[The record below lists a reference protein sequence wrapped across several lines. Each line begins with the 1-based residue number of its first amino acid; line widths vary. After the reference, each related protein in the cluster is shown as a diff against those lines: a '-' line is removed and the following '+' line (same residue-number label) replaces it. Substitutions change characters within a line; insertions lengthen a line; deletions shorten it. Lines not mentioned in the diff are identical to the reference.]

1 MQNINGVVQR
11 AYQDY
16 LKWQGAVFLFRLSE
30 EVVEWGQSNAVQ
42 VTGACLSVSVSVSV
56 SVCVCVCVC
65 VFVWVVVVGWGSEFS
80 DSWGK
85 RGVGG
90 ARTGGSSA
98 SWQPGGWSCL
108 SVCLSWL
115 GDSSV
120 SSLMVADWRSCVS
133 GGWDHLQCRGLCG
146 WDGCCKCPGGRG
158 ERHQRSSQ
166 LLSLSVEGTCGRTR
180 CRRHTTQWCS

>member
-1 MQNINGVVQR
+1 MSS
-11 AYQDY
+11 
-16 LKWQGAVFLFRLSE
+16 LKTIILKLYPRLRVPPLSLLCAPWQ
-30 EVVEWGQSNAVQ
+30 Q
-42 VTGACLSVSVSVSV
+42 VTGACLSVSVSV
-56 SVCVCVCVC
+56 CVCVCVC
-65 VFVWVVVVGWGSEFS
+65 SCGWWW
-80 DSWGK
+80 WGGGQSSVIH
-85 RGVGG
+85 GVREGRG

-133 GGWDHLQCRGLCG
+133 GGWDHLQCWGLCG